1 MAMQA
6 SQVPAPLRERLGPD
20 ATSGL
25 LDLLQDARDEWRSD
39 VVSLCTERFER
50 RLVEETSKLRVEMA
64 QGFGQLRAEMAQG
77 SAQLRA
83 EMAQE
88 SAQLRGEMAQ
98 GSAQLR
104 GEMAQGSA
112 QIRAEMAHIREEMA
126 RGFSTERGEL
136 MKWMFL
142 FWVGQV
148 VAMAAIMS
156 AMLRPLR

>member
-64 QGFGQLRAEMAQG
+64 QGFGQLRAEMAQ
-77 SAQLRA
+77 
-83 EMAQE
+83 E
-88 SAQLRGEMAQ
+88 
-98 GSAQLR
+98 SAQLR